1 MHVGKD
7 KKYHDEKLQELR
19 TKHHD
24 RLRYRKR
31 VQEELEA
38 AKELKDYENRKAER
52 NSN

>member
-1 MHVGKD
+1 MGKD

-31 VQEELEA
+31 VQQEREAEEEL
-38 AKELKDYENRKAER
+38 KQYENRRAER